1 MPNVEY
7 RLFFKNKPATREQ
20 LDRIDE
26 ITIEQEVDMAWEAR
40 FTIPICT
47 DENGKWVEQNEDFMT
62 EFSRIRVEIKV
73 GEKAFVPL
81 IDGSVVGFDS
91 QLNSQP
97 GQSTITLRVQ
107 DDSVYLNRDDR
118 IARFDKLKDH
128 EIADKIFSKVSQI
141 ATKKIDKTPAAN
153 TMLPTAVVQRGTD
166 IQILRSLAQRQGM
179 HVYVLPG
186 DKPGKSVGYFQTFPT
201 KPSGLPPLI
210 LLGRDRNIATFD
222 VQNNAQ
228 SPAQFET
235 QSISIANKT
244 ITKVTSQ
251 FRNLELLGKEAA
263 FQKEENTA
271 KRLLPPRH
279 GDAVDPRQAANA
291 AMLRSSYAFSATGS
305 VLGDCYTGVLE
316 PYQVITVQG
325 VNEHLSGDYL
335 ITKVTHQLT
344 RSNYSQNFTMWRN
357 ARSKGATAN
366 NNAGLPSISAGVSV
380 SLNISGGII

>member
-7 RLFFKNKPATREQ
+7 RLFFKNNPATREQ
-20 LDRIDE
+20 LDCIDE

-40 FTIPICT
+40 FTIPVCT
-47 DENGKWVEQNEDFMT
+47 DENGKWVEQNEDFMA
-62 EFSRIRVEIKV
+62 EFSRVRVEIKV
-73 GEKAFVPL
+73 GDKTFVPL
-81 IDGSVVGFDS
+81 IDGPIVGFDS

-97 GQSTITLRVQ
+97 GQSNVTLLVQ

-118 IARFDKLKDH
+118 IARFDKLKDN
-128 EIADKIFSKVSQI
+128 EIADKIFSEISQI

-153 TMLPTAVVQRGTD
+153 TTLPTAVVQRATD
-166 IQILRSLAQRQGM
+166 IQFLRLLAQRQGM

-186 DKPGKSVGYFQTFPT
+186 DKPGKSVGYFQKFPS
-201 KPSGLPPLI
+201 KPSDLPPLI

-228 SPAQFET
+228 SPARFET
-235 QSISIANKT
+235 QSISIADKT
-244 ITKVTSQ
+244 ITKVTTQ
-251 FRNLELLGKEAA
+251 FRNLDLLGQEAA
-263 FQKEENTA
+263 FQKESNSAT
-271 KRLLPPRH
+271 RLLPPRH
-279 GDAVDPRQAANA
+279 GDAVDPTQAANA

-305 VLGDCYTGVLE
+305 VLSDCYGGVLQ

-335 ITKVTHQLT
+335 ITKVTHRLT

-357 ARSKGATAN
+357 ARSKGAAAN
-366 NNAGLPSISAGVSV
+366 NNAGLPFAGASVSA